1 MNPRF
6 TLCTWF
12 ETFSHITTHFSAL
25 ASESLS
31 LSAAAGRVVAH
42 PLSALADL
50 PAYATSSMDG
60 FAVAG
65 EGPWRIVGEVA
76 TGRSSDYVLS
86 AGECLRI
93 STGGVIPAGC
103 TAVIPWEDA
112 HEVADFVSGGVE
124 PGANIRPAATEA
136 AQGDVLIEA
145 GTSLLPTHIGL
156 LAATGHDSISV
167 VRRPRVSVLLLGDEL
182 IHQGLPHSGMI
193 RDSLGVQLPSYLET
207 CGADVVMLS
216 FLKDDPESIKAAV
229 AQAVDQSDLIITT
242 GGTADGPKDFAKF
255 IIESFSMDFVIDRVR
270 MRPGY
275 HFLLS
280 TLTTSERTIAH
291 IALPGNP
298 QSAIASLTSFGV
310 PLLDVMSG
318 RTPKPPVDVVLGKA
332 TSTPAEFARLILG
345 HVVDGVFSEGA
356 YLGSAMLRG
365 LAASDGFAL
374 VPPGN
379 HLAGA
384 PAHWIALPFR

>member
-1 MNPRF
+1 MNPEF

-12 ETFSHITTHFSAL
+12 ETYSHITTNFSAL
-25 ASESLS
+25 PAESLP
-31 LSAAAGRVVAH
+31 LSASAGRVVAQ
-42 PLSALADL
+42 PLTALADL

-65 EGPWRIVGEVA
+65 AGPWRIVGEVT
-76 TGRSSDYVLS
+76 TGHSSEYTLS
-86 AGECLRI
+86 SGECLRI

-112 HEVADFVSGGVE
+112 HEDAGAVSGAVE
-124 PGANIRPAATEA
+124 TGANIRPAATEA
-136 AQGDVLIEA
+136 AQGEVLIDA
-145 GTSLLPTHIGL
+145 GTTLLPTHIGL
-156 LAATGHDSISV
+156 LAATGHDSVNV
-167 VRRPRVSVLLLGDEL
+167 VRRPRVAVLLLGDEL
-182 IHQGLPHSGMI
+182 IHQGLPHSGLI
-193 RDSLGVQLPSYLET
+193 RDSLGVQLPAYLEA
-207 CGADVVMLS
+207 CGAEVVMLT
-216 FLKDDPESIKAAV
+216 FLKDNPASIKAAV
-229 AQAVDQSDLIITT
+229 SQALDQSDLIITT

-255 IIESFSMDFVIDRVR
+255 IIETFSMNFVIDRVR

-280 TLTTSERTIAH
+280 TVRIAEREVAY

-318 RTPKPPVDVVLGKA
+318 RTPKQPGNVVLGKA
-332 TSTPAEFARLILG
+332 TSTPADFARLILG
-345 HVVDGVFSEGA
+345 HVVDGVFYEGS

-374 VPPGN
+374 VSPGN
-379 HLAGA
+379 HPAGA
-384 PAHWIALPFR
+384 PAHWITLPFR